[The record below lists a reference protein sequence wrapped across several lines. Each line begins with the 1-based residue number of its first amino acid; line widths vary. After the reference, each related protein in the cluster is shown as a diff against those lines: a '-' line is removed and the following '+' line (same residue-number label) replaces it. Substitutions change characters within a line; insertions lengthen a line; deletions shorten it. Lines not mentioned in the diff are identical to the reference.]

1 MIKADAGLT
10 GRLFFKAGFSHVTGS
25 GGKQEAGGD
34 FFSFFFHHTQSVVK
48 AASPERLPSFNWT
61 QKKSKVSVAAEKR
74 VSV

>member
-34 FFSFFFHHTQSVVK
+34 FSPFSSIILSVVK

-61 QKKSKVSVAAEKR
+61 QNKSKVSVAAEKR

>member
-34 FFSFFFHHTQSVVK
+34 FLFHHTQSGEGSFSR
-48 AASPERLPSFNWT
+48 ASPL
-61 QKKSKVSVAAEKR
+61 V
-74 VSV
+74 